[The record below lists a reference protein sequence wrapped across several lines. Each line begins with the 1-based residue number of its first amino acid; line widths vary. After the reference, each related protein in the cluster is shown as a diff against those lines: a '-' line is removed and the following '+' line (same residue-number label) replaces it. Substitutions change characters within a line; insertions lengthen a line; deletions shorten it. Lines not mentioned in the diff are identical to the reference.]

1 MLTKSTDELL
11 YFVIS
16 HNAVLTKIGHD
27 FSGSKIEVHMIKKNH
42 VNRLFNF
49 DCHFLSIYTEF

>member
-1 MLTKSTDELL
+1 MNCCTG

-27 FSGSKIEVHMIKKNH
+27 FSGSKIEVHIIKKNH
-42 VNRLFNF
+42 LNRQFNF
-49 DCHFLSIYTEF
+49 DCHFLSILIFD